1 MARGVHAGAVSAGAG
16 PGDAVGRELPRER
29 WCGWSGL
36 GGHQTR
42 GRSGYPAGPRGLRA
56 GAAPRAEAQ
65 ARPGGCLRRIGAPRS
80 HPAAMCGCLG
90 AGPLQRPQRCGCA
103 GRGATGCGV
112 NGIAPSRQLLGS
124 QIRSG
129 LCVKG
134 RAGIEEWSWGPG
146 GKEGLGVS
154 KGAGPWLLWPP
165 LTPSPRCWGPRASP
179 LLTGLVSV
187 AAEPGGG
194 GGDPGQGDP
203 RGQAGYGGGGILL
216 VPAHIPCPPCLPPG
230 RLVGVCPRRD
240 MRLSWVLTVLSIC
253 LSALATA
260 AGAEGKRKLQIG
272 VKKRVDHC
280 PIKSRK
286 GDVLHMHYT
295 VGEGVEHWGGWGFW
309 GPERTWKPD
318 CSAKEVGDRGQV
330 LSPFYTSFYS
340 SSLLLTV

>member
-1 MARGVHAGAVSAGAG
+1 MVTRDKGI
-16 PGDAVGRELPRER
+16 PVGRQSTVGVESSWYLPIFHA
-29 WCGWSGL
+29 L
-36 GGHQTR
+36 
-42 GRSGYPAGPRGLRA
+42 PA
-56 GAAPRAEAQ
+56 
-65 ARPGGCLRRIGAPRS
+65 
-80 HPAAMCGCLG
+80 
-90 AGPLQRPQRCGCA
+90 
-103 GRGATGCGV
+103 
-112 NGIAPSRQLLGS
+112 
-124 QIRSG
+124 
-129 LCVKG
+129 
-134 RAGIEEWSWGPG
+134 
-146 GKEGLGVS
+146 
-154 KGAGPWLLWPP
+154 
-165 LTPSPRCWGPRASP
+165 
-179 LLTGLVSV
+179 
-187 AAEPGGG
+187 
-194 GGDPGQGDP
+194 
-203 RGQAGYGGGGILL
+203 
-216 VPAHIPCPPCLPPG
+216 LPPG
-230 RLVGVCPRRD
+230 RSVGVCPRRD

>member
-1 MARGVHAGAVSAGAG
+1 M
-16 PGDAVGRELPRER
+16 
-29 WCGWSGL
+29 
-36 GGHQTR
+36 
-42 GRSGYPAGPRGLRA
+42 
-56 GAAPRAEAQ
+56 
-65 ARPGGCLRRIGAPRS
+65 
-80 HPAAMCGCLG
+80 
-90 AGPLQRPQRCGCA
+90 
-103 GRGATGCGV
+103 
-112 NGIAPSRQLLGS
+112 
-124 QIRSG
+124 
-129 LCVKG
+129 
-134 RAGIEEWSWGPG
+134 
-146 GKEGLGVS
+146 S

-187 AAEPGGG
+187 AAETGGG

-203 RGQAGYGGGGILL
+203 YGQASYGGGGILL
-216 VPAHIPCPPCLPPG
+216 VPSHITCPPCPSPG
-230 RLVGVCPRRD
+230 RWVGVCPRRD

-295 VGEGVEHWGGWGFW
+295 VGEGVEHLGWVGFW

-318 CSAKEVGDRGQV
+318 GSASKVGDLGQV
-330 LSPFYTSFYS
+330 PSP
-340 SSLLLTV
+340 LLFTA